1 MATRTDYP
9 IVSTDHP
16 TCSNWWQPDYPAFLF
31 SHLRWIKKVFF
42 SSEAEP
48 VSTQQEAQLIN
59 TPRSL
64 RVETVSVFFFFFLF
78 LLFLYFSS
86 LLRMSSSNSAYEET
100 NKYQIEKS
108 HHEDRVS
115 EDFEKSLHEVQ
126 IEHVPEGTAGPGKAL
141 FMLLKAFVGTGVIF
155 LPAS

>member
-9 IVSTDHP
+9 IVLTDHP

-86 LLRMSSSNSAYEET
+86 LCSECQVVIVHTKRQT
-100 NKYQIEKS
+100 NTRSRKVTMKTERPKTLKS
-108 HHEDRVS
+108 RCT
-115 EDFEKSLHEVQ
+115 KS
-126 IEHVPEGTAGPGKAL
+126 K
-141 FMLLKAFVGTGVIF
+141 
-155 LPAS
+155 